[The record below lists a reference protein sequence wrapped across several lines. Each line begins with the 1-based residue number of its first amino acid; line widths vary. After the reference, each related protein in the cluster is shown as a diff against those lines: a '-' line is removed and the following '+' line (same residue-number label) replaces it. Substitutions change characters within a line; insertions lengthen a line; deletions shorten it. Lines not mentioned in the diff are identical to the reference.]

1 METPKEVIMPV
12 ETANKVLAF
21 LATKP
26 YNEVAQLIN
35 EVQQS
40 ARPYVAPTEPTIAE
54 TPITKP

>member
-1 METPKEVIMPV
+1 MEAPKEVIMPV
-12 ETANKVLAF
+12 ETANKVLAY

-40 ARPYVAPTEPTIAE
+40 ARPYEAPKAPEAPA
-54 TPITKP
+54 KPPKA